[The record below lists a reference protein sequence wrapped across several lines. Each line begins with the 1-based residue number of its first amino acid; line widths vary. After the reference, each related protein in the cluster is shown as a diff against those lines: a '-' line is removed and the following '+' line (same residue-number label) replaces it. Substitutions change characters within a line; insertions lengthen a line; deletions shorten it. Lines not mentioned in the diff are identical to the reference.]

1 MAGIYIHIPFCKQK
15 CTYCDFHF
23 STRFSSYRDEM
34 LKSML
39 KEIELNKEYVG
50 NETIETIYFGGG
62 TPSLLK
68 SEEIKYFI
76 DCIYQHFQV
85 SEFSEITLEANPD
98 DISYEK
104 VLTWKEIGINRLS
117 IGVQSFDEKD
127 LTWMNRA
134 HTATESLE
142 CVKNAQQAGIDNISI
157 DLIYGLPNMDV
168 ARWKKQVQKAIQLD
182 VKHISAY
189 CLTVEEKTA
198 LNHLVQ
204 KGKLIPAHS
213 DLQVKHFE
221 ILQHELKIAGF
232 EHYEISNFAKQ
243 NYISKHNSS
252 YWLGKKYLGI
262 GPSAHSFDGKSRKW
276 NISNNPAYIKE
287 INRNGD
293 YFEIE
298 RLTSKDRFN
307 ELILTG
313 LRTKWGVSL
322 NKLHELYPFSNEF
335 EDSLSQFIHENHVQI
350 IDNQIV
356 LTDSGKNIADYVA
369 QTLFI
374 C

>member
-39 KEIELNKEYVG
+39 KEIELNKDFVG
-50 NETIETIYFGGG
+50 NESIETIYFGGG
-62 TPSLLK
+62 TPSLLTSK
-68 SEEIKYFI
+68 EIKDFI
-76 DCIYQHFQV
+76 DSLKRYFQV

-98 DISYEK
+98 DISFEK
-104 VLTWKEIGINRLS
+104 ALAWKKLGINRLS
-117 IGVQSFDEKD
+117 IGIQSFDEED

-134 HTATESLE
+134 HTAKESLE
-142 CVKNAQQAGIDNISI
+142 CVKNAQKAGIDNISV
-157 DLIYGLPNMDV
+157 DLIYGLPNMDTD
-168 ARWKKQVQKAIQLD
+168 RWRKQVHQAIQLD

-189 CLTVEEKTA
+189 CLTVEDKTA

-213 DLQVKHFE
+213 DLQIEHFE
-221 ILQHELKIAGF
+221 ILQDELKTVGF
-232 EHYEISNFAKQ
+232 EQYEISNFAKP
-243 NYISKHNSS
+243 NFISKHNSS
-252 YWLGKKYLGI
+252 YWFGKKYLGI

-276 NISNNPAYIKE
+276 NISNNHIYIKE
-287 INRNGD
+287 INKNGN
-293 YFEIE
+293 YFENE
-298 RLTSKDRFN
+298 QLTSKDRFN

-322 NKLHELYPFSNEF
+322 NKLQELLPLNKEF
-335 EDSLSQFIHENHVQI
+335 KKSLNQFITENQI
-350 IDNQIV
+350 QKINDQIV
-356 LTDSGKNIADYVA
+356 LTDSGKNIADYIA